1 MPSRQEMEVDPG
13 KLGPSGLPPS
23 TFSPFLFPATSQ
35 SDPGVEPERTWHLFN
50 RTFRAASTSRAPR
63 SPPRSPLPPF
73 RCK

>member
-13 KLGPSGLPPS
+13 KLGLSGLLPS
-23 TFSPFLFPATSQ
+23 TFSPFLFSATSQ

-63 SPPRSPLPPF
+63 SSPRSPLPPF